1 MLMIMCRGFEGFVL
15 RVFVLSYQC
24 PPISSRALYHH
35 RDKREKDFLFFPLRR
50 EDLMGFNRGVNQN
63 LLLLPSPPRLDCG
76 RKIDVESGR
85 PE

>member
-1 MLMIMCRGFEGFVL
+1 
-15 RVFVLSYQC
+15 VFLYYLINARQSH
-24 PPISSRALYHH
+24 RAPYTITEING
-35 RDKREKDFLFFPLRR
+35 KRIFLFFPLRR

-76 RKIDVESGR
+76 RKIDAESGR